1 MSLIIQGST
10 ISTFAKKLKL
20 DEPASIDDEPLSV
33 EFSEGVN
40 LATQEFIVS
49 ADDLSTGNT
58 LKEMK
63 LPDGALV
70 VVVKRG
76 NTHLVPNGSLEIKEG
91 DRFLMVFND

>member
-1 MSLIIQGST
+1 
-10 ISTFAKKLKL
+10 
-20 DEPASIDDEPLSV
+20 
-33 EFSEGVN
+33 
-40 LATQEFIVS
+40 
-49 ADDLSTGNT
+49 
-58 LKEMK
+58 MK